1 MMNIVFHDLFP
12 ILIESTE
19 NIAQTSPAERRICT
33 LYSAFFVRLPHVI
46 KYHGAARLP
55 RSKGGSGVKSALASG
70 RHNMCKTFYMER
82 NEMDRAESVPVP
94 EGGDSEELLEGDDWK
109 AFCKAVLY

>member
-1 MMNIVFHDLFP
+1 
-12 ILIESTE
+12 
-19 NIAQTSPAERRICT
+19 
-33 LYSAFFVRLPHVI
+33 
-46 KYHGAARLP
+46 
-55 RSKGGSGVKSALASG
+55 
-70 RHNMCKTFYMER
+70 MER